1 MCVIL
6 FFFNLFIEITTESD
20 GNDNYVHQTMRRDT
34 TKTII
39 IIAGS
44 LLGGISLLLL
54 LAIMLLPLLTCHAF
68 RSRRL
73 KRQQ

>member
-1 MCVIL
+1 MCMIL
-6 FFFNLFIEITTESD
+6 FSFNLLIEYTESD
-20 GNDNYVHQTMRRDT
+20 GNGNYVHQTMRRDT

-44 LLGGISLLLL
+44 ILGGIILLLS
-54 LAIMLLPLLTCHAF
+54 LAIMLLPLLTCHTF
-68 RSRRL
+68 RSHRL